1 MEYKRIEIDG
11 NDGTGKTT
19 RVKFLRKMYPGYE
32 ILDRGLLSQWVM
44 EDFRFKDWYQIDQL
58 KGFREDTLYITLYT
72 TVEKSQERIVKRGD
86 SLEEKYHNKED
97 LLKYNARFAFLA
109 QHERVNFI
117 RSDDFVESMEK
128 ICSLIDRE

>member
-86 SLEEKYHNKED
+86 SLEEEYHNKED
-97 LLKYNARFAFLA
+97 LLKYDARFAFLA

-128 ICSLIDRE
+128 ICSLIDGE

>member
-1 MEYKRIEIDG
+1 M
-11 NDGTGKTT
+11 
-19 RVKFLRKMYPGYE
+19 
-32 ILDRGLLSQWVM
+32 
-44 EDFRFKDWYQIDQL
+44 
-58 KGFREDTLYITLYT
+58 GFREDTLYITLYT

-86 SLEEKYHNKED
+86 SLDEEYHNKEG

-128 ICSLIDRE
+128 ICSLIDGE

>member
-1 MEYKRIEIDG
+1 M
-11 NDGTGKTT
+11 
-19 RVKFLRKMYPGYE
+19 
-32 ILDRGLLSQWVM
+32 
-44 EDFRFKDWYQIDQL
+44 
-58 KGFREDTLYITLYT
+58 GFREDTLYITLYT

-86 SLEEKYHNKED
+86 SLDEEYHNKED

-128 ICSLIDRE
+128 ICSLIDGE

>member
-32 ILDRGLLSQWVM
+32 ILDRGLLSQWVI

-86 SLEEKYHNKED
+86 SLEEEYHNKED

>member
-86 SLEEKYHNKED
+86 SLEEEYHNKED

-117 RSDDFVESMEK
+117 RSDDFVESMKK
-128 ICSLIDRE
+128 ICSLIDGE

>member
-19 RVKFLRKMYPGYE
+19 RVKFLRKIYPGYE

-86 SLEEKYHNKED
+86 SLEEEYHNKED

-128 ICSLIDRE
+128 ICSLIDGE